1 MRKLFFGVVP
11 FVVIF
16 IVGALVGIFAQPY
29 FPSEM
34 TDWIADQRTR
44 VDSVVE
50 AVNAAWRAKCAH
62 VVEELKEIPGLRV
75 ELDPRKHHA
84 ES

>member
-50 AVNAAWRAKCAH
+50 AVNAEARSQSE
-62 VVEELKEIPGLRV
+62 VVSNR
-75 ELDPRKHHA
+75 
-84 ES
+84 